1 MTHPVHMSVGELAEQ
16 LAPITGNSAA
26 FHARQLRAQIRE
38 GVLTPSMRGGS
49 GVTAPALFDETGLCR
64 ALVLHNLASIGQE
77 MGALKD
83 AATAMGNVAPTA
95 RKGDTTEPSD
105 GIAFA
110 MNRARNGA
118 EVFLHLEFSTWP
130 ATGQEDRSVSGWITD
145 SSLVSDSPIMRRR
158 AWIVIPLHTVLK
170 PLLG

>member
-1 MTHPVHMSVGELAEQ
+1 
-16 LAPITGNSAA
+16 
-26 FHARQLRAQIRE
+26 
-38 GVLTPSMRGGS
+38 
-49 GVTAPALFDETGLCR
+49 
-64 ALVLHNLASIGQE
+64 

-110 MNRARNGA
+110 MNRARNGG

-145 SSLVSDSPIMRRR
+145 SSTVSDSPIMRRR